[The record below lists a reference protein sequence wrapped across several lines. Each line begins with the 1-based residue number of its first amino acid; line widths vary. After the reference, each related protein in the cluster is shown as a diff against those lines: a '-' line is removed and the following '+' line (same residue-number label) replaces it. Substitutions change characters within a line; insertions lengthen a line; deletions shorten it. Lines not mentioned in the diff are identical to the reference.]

1 MEAITEFLN
10 STSLTNIL
18 LIIVIGALVDLKRD
32 LKAVR
37 GNTFFLR
44 KD

>member
-1 MEAITEFLN
+1 METIPEFLN
-10 STSLTNIL
+10 SSLLTNIL

-32 LKAVR
+32 VKAVR

>member
-32 LKAVR
+32 LKAIR